1 MPIRLSPFEM
11 PHNVQVLDEGKTATY
26 TRFVAEPFEIGYA
39 RTIGNSLRRVLLSSI
54 EGAAISSVKI
64 KGVNHE
70 FSTIKGCAED
80 VTDIILNLKRVLLKT
95 YTRET
100 QKISLKV
107 QGPCTVTAE
116 AFAQA
121 NNVIVLNPKQEI
133 CTLDVDG
140 ALEME
145 CEVRTGRGFCL
156 ADGNKKPDQ
165 EIGRIAIDSIFSP
178 VTRVNFL
185 VENTR
190 VGQRTD
196 YEKLV
201 LDIWTDGRI
210 SPEDA
215 LKTAGAVLRR
225 HIDVFVDYDGV
236 QTLEFVATDRQAA
249 DERERLR
256 KLVNMSVNEVE
267 LSVRAAN
274 CLNNANISTVGELI
288 SKTEA
293 DMLKY
298 RNFGKK
304 SLTEIKA
311 KLVTMGLS
319 LGYKFDPDLMEK
331 KKDDK
336 KKDAK
341 GKDAKGKD
349 AKDKDSKEKDAKEPV
364 AENAAAEN
372 AATEAKE
379 PEAKE
384 PEAAKEPEVQDAQD
398 TTKK

>member
-1 MPIRLSPFEM
+1 MPIRLNRFEM
-11 PHNVQVLDEGKTATY
+11 PKGVQKDESTATATY
-26 TRFVAEPFEIGYA
+26 AHFVAEPFEIGYA

-64 KGVNHE
+64 RGVSHE
-70 FSTIKGCAED
+70 FSTIKGCTED

-95 YTRET
+95 YTRDT
-100 QKISLKV
+100 QTITLKA
-107 QGPCTVTAE
+107 QGPCTVTAGD
-116 AFAQA
+116 FAAA
-121 NNVIVLNPKQEI
+121 NNIQVLNPRQEI

-140 ALEME
+140 SIDME

-156 ADGNKKPDQ
+156 AEGNKRPEQ

-201 LDIWTDGRI
+201 IDIWTDGRI
-210 SPEDA
+210 DPEEA
-215 LKTAGAVLRR
+215 LRTAAAVLRR
-225 HIDVFVDYDGV
+225 HVDVFVDYGGV
-236 QTLEFVATDRQAA
+236 EDSTLEFEDADKRDV

-256 KLVNMSVNEVE
+256 KLLNMSVNEIE

-274 CLNNANISTVGELI
+274 CLNNANISTVGELA

-311 KLVTMGLS
+311 KLIQLGLS
-319 LGYKFDPDLMEK
+319 LGYKFDPDLLESK
-331 KKDDK
+331 K
-336 KKDAK
+336 
-341 GKDAKGKD
+341 
-349 AKDKDSKEKDAKEPV
+349 
-364 AENAAAEN
+364 
-372 AATEAKE
+372 
-379 PEAKE
+379 
-384 PEAAKEPEVQDAQD
+384 
-398 TTKK
+398 

>member
-1 MPIRLSPFEM
+1 MPIRLSRFEM
-11 PHNVQVLDEGKTATY
+11 PHNVQIDESTKTPTY
-26 TRFVAEPFEIGYA
+26 TRFTAEPFEIGYA

-64 KGVNHE
+64 RGVNHE
-70 FSTIKGCAED
+70 FSTIKGCTED
-80 VTDIILNLKRVLLKT
+80 VTDIILNLKRVLVKTVSRESQVITLKA
-95 YTRET
+95 
-100 QKISLKV
+100 K
-107 QGPCTVTAE
+107 GPCTVYAE
-116 AFAQA
+116 DFAKE
-121 NNVIVLNPKQEI
+121 NNVTVLNPKQEI

-145 CEVRTGRGFCL
+145 CEVKTGRGFCL
-156 ADGNKKPDQ
+156 AEGNKKPDQ

-201 LDIWTDGRI
+201 LDVWTDGRI
-210 SPEDA
+210 EPEEA
-215 LKTAGAVLRR
+215 LKTAGAVLRK
-225 HIDVFVDYDGV
+225 HLDVFVDYAGEE
-236 QTLEFVATDRQAA
+236 TLEFEDNKSNDAN
-249 DERERLR
+249 ERE
-256 KLVNMSVNEVE
+256 KLKKLLNMSVNEIE

-274 CLNNANISTVGELI
+274 CLNNANISTVGELA

-311 KLVTMGLS
+311 KLVQLGLS
-319 LGYKFDPDLMEK
+319 LGYKFDADLL
-331 KKDDK
+331 
-336 KKDAK
+336 
-341 GKDAKGKD
+341 
-349 AKDKDSKEKDAKEPV
+349 DSKK
-364 AENAAAEN
+364 
-372 AATEAKE
+372 
-379 PEAKE
+379 
-384 PEAAKEPEVQDAQD
+384 
-398 TTKK
+398 

>member
-1 MPIRLSPFEM
+1 MPIRLSRFEM
-11 PHNVQVLDEGKTATY
+11 PKGVQKDESTATATY
-26 TRFVAEPFEIGYA
+26 TRFTAEPFEIGYA

-64 KGVNHE
+64 KGVSHE
-70 FSTIKGCAED
+70 FSTIKGCTED
-80 VTDIILNLKRVLLKT
+80 VTDIILNLKRVLIKT
-95 YTRET
+95 YSREPQVVT
-100 QKISLKV
+100 LKK
-107 QGPCTVTAE
+107 QGPCTVTAGD
-116 AFAQA
+116 FAA
-121 NNVIVLNPKQEI
+121 ENNVQVLNPRQEI

-140 ALEME
+140 VLEME
-145 CEVRTGRGFCL
+145 CDVRTGRGFCL

-165 EIGRIAIDSIFSP
+165 EIGKIAIDSIFSP

-201 LDIWTDGRI
+201 LDVWTDGRI
-210 SPEDA
+210 DPEEA

-225 HIDVFVDYDGV
+225 HLDVFVDYAGEE
-236 QTLEFVATDRQAA
+236 TLEFEDNEKKDA

-256 KLVNMSVNEVE
+256 KLLNMSVNEIE

-274 CLNNANISTVGELI
+274 CLNNANISTVGELA

-311 KLVTMGLS
+311 KLVQLGLS
-319 LGYKFDPDLMEK
+319 LGYKFDADLLESK
-331 KKDDK
+331 K
-336 KKDAK
+336 
-341 GKDAKGKD
+341 
-349 AKDKDSKEKDAKEPV
+349 
-364 AENAAAEN
+364 
-372 AATEAKE
+372 
-379 PEAKE
+379 
-384 PEAAKEPEVQDAQD
+384 
-398 TTKK
+398 

>member
-1 MPIRLSPFEM
+1 MPIRLSRFEM
-11 PHNVQVLDEGKTATY
+11 PKGVQKDESTQTATY
-26 TRFVAEPFEIGYA
+26 CRFVAEPFEIGYA

-70 FSTIKGCAED
+70 FSTIPGCTED
-80 VTDIILNLKRVLLKT
+80 VTDIILNLKRTLLKT
-95 YTRET
+95 YTREPQT
-100 QKISLKV
+100 ITLTAK
-107 QGPCTVTAE
+107 GPCTVTAGM
-116 AFAQA
+116 FAEA
-121 NNVIVLNPKQEI
+121 NNVQVLNPRQEI

-140 ALEME
+140 ELEME

-201 LDIWTDGRI
+201 LDVWTDGRI
-210 SPEDA
+210 DPEEA
-215 LKTAGAVLRR
+215 LKTAAAVLRR
-225 HIDVFVDYDGV
+225 HLDVFVDYSGEDN
-236 QTLEFVATDRQAA
+236 LEFEDSDTKAA

-256 KLVNMSVNEVE
+256 KLLNMSVK
-267 LSVRAAN
+267 AN
-274 CLNNANISTVGELI
+274 CLNNANISTVGELA

-311 KLVTMGLS
+311 KLVQLGLS
-319 LGYKFDPDLMEK
+319 LGYKFDADLLESK
-331 KKDDK
+331 K
-336 KKDAK
+336 
-341 GKDAKGKD
+341 
-349 AKDKDSKEKDAKEPV
+349 
-364 AENAAAEN
+364 
-372 AATEAKE
+372 
-379 PEAKE
+379 
-384 PEAAKEPEVQDAQD
+384 
-398 TTKK
+398 

>member
-1 MPIRLSPFEM
+1 MPIRLSRFEM
-11 PHNVQVLDEGKTATY
+11 PHAVQLDEATKTETY
-26 TRFVAEPFEIGYA
+26 TRFTAEPFEIGYA

-70 FSTIKGCAED
+70 FSTIRGCAED
-80 VTDIILNLKRVLLKT
+80 VADIILNLKRVLLKT
-95 YTRET
+95 YSRDALS
-100 QKISLKV
+100 ISVKAE
-107 QGPCTVTAE
+107 GPCKVTAGD
-116 AFAQA
+116 FAKE
-121 NNVIVLNPKQEI
+121 NNVEVLNPRQEI

-140 ALEME
+140 ELEMD

-156 ADGNKKPDQ
+156 AEGNKRPDQ

-201 LDIWTDGRI
+201 LDVWTDGRI
-210 SPEDA
+210 SPEEA
-215 LKTAGAVLRR
+215 LRTAGAVLRR
-225 HIDVFVDYDGV
+225 HLDVFVDYAGEQV
-236 QTLEFVATDRQAA
+236 LEFDDSAGKDA

-256 KLVNMSVNEVE
+256 KLLNMSVNEIE

-274 CLNNANISTVGELI
+274 CLNNANISTVGELAM
-288 SKTEA
+288 KTEA

-304 SLTEIKA
+304 SLTEIKD
-311 KLVTMGLS
+311 KLISLGLS
-319 LGYKFDPDLMEK
+319 LGYKFDTSLLAEGKDQK
-331 KKDDK
+331 KK
-336 KKDAK
+336 
-341 GKDAKGKD
+341 
-349 AKDKDSKEKDAKEPV
+349 
-364 AENAAAEN
+364 
-372 AATEAKE
+372 
-379 PEAKE
+379 
-384 PEAAKEPEVQDAQD
+384 
-398 TTKK
+398 